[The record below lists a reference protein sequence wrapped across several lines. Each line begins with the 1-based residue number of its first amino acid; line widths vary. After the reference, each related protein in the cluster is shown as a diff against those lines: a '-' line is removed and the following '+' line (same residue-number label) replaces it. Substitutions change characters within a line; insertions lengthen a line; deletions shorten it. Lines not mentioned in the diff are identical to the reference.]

1 MVGHMTPKPKRPRH
15 PKKDLEKNLR
25 EIENGGW
32 TVTKWPGG
40 YFKLKCPC
48 GDHLKT
54 MPISPS
60 NPNKGKE
67 TVRWCRRT
75 CWRETNG

>member
-1 MVGHMTPKPKRPRH
+1 MPRPKRPRH

-25 EIENGGW
+25 EIEAGGW
-32 TVTKWPGG
+32 TVLKWPGG